1 MSARKSFD
9 DLLAEDEE
17 STEPVVPAPPPP
29 APARA
34 LRSQDKANRPIPGL
48 PKSVSPK
55 VSESGSAEVSES
67 GSAEVSESPTPATA
81 PRRRKKPAASKQEG
95 PKWSSLERKETLL
108 WPDQV
113 SGLTS
118 LRRDLQRRKRAAGG
132 GGERITENTLI
143 RVAVATLLEHGDALT
158 GVDET
163 ELRES
168 LSSVLRN
175 SGSSELPDS

>member
-1 MSARKSFD
+1 MSTRKSFD
-9 DLLAEDEE
+9 DLIAEDAD
-17 STEPVVPAPPPP
+17 STEPVTPAPPPP

-34 LRSQDKANRPIPGL
+34 LRSQDRANRPIPGL

-55 VSESGSAEVSES
+55 VPKSGSTEVPES
-67 GSAEVSESPTPATA
+67 QTPATA
-81 PRRRKKPAASKQEG
+81 PRRRKKAAPPKPEG
-95 PKWSSLERKETLL
+95 PKWSTLERKETLL
-108 WPDQV
+108 WPDQA
-113 SGLTS
+113 SGLTE
-118 LRRDLQRRKRAAGG
+118 LRRSLQRRKRAAGG

-158 GVDET
+158 GVDEA

-175 SGSSELPDS
+175 SGSSELRDS